1 MVPLK
6 RACRNSLAEAQ
17 TVAKANAGEAQSLFV
32 IAQNSRDLA
41 SDKIKIAAESAGID
55 PTELSEDQIIASLQ
69 GKIIALEGANNLSES
84 ASLLLKIS
92 KSSLESSSQLLKSA
106 DANLVAANK
115 SVENANAQAAL
126 AEGVEDD
133 LENLLAQAEAAAIA
147 QADDDAEAS
156 AVNAENSFAVAADAA
171 RSVFTDVSTALDAS
185 ETAFDAAFK
194 FETTQG
200 GSSVDALSTVK
211 DAVSSLQDQ
220 ISAVLSKNII
230 TGEDGTAVSQGLDN
244 LVSSVEDVINDLNQ
258 EFLISLSKELTT
270 ENIITVSIKGAAQD
284 TSASVTFEINDDNIP
299 TSDAALES
307 MRDGLVDLIN
317 KKPEF
322 DDVITVESGFGIG
335 DILITS
341 KSKTDDLFEI
351 SVSEEANS
359 KDLSIINASSSGI
372 EGAIRAVN
380 EGLTGLSDVASTI
393 QSAVSDAETSSVTA
407 RLLADQ
413 IDKDSDPQPLTSA
426 EAQENLATIQA
437 QEVIAK
443 SASDLSFAQQFVGTA
458 SLAQV
463 QSGEG
468 QLLQNVEKFSQEKAL
483 FDAREAANAAPVS
496 GDDSVKLVEDT
507 SFTFSVLDN
516 DKRADGDD
524 LERATLLSVGTP
536 SNGSIKILS
545 QKDEVDFSEVS
556 LSGGDRVRLNVNGI
570 SVETTFSNKD
580 KLVEDLTDA
589 ANGNAL
595 VSEFV
600 TVTGSGQ
607 KILIEADKAGDGQE
621 ISLKKINS
629 NNEVSDIAVSSIIK
643 NGSLI
648 YTPNANFNG
657 NDSFIYTITNNFEVE
672 SFSSASVAIEIT
684 PDNDA
689 PVASRDFKTTADDDE
704 IVSLDLVSN
713 DADIDGDQLS
723 VLQINGVD
731 VANVDTISLS
741 SGAKIR
747 ITKSDNGEVNEIKF
761 DPSGAFN
768 ALSVGQE
775 VVETFEYTVTD
786 GNIGEDDT
794 QKAELTSVAKAD
806 NGKQIDKL
814 VISGVVDKGDSYF
827 VSVEGVEVFYQA
839 IDGDGISDVVT
850 SLIEIINNNGDLK
863 QNITAKI
870 GNNSSEIVLEGTING
885 KSLNV
890 STRANNAGT
899 DTQVVE
905 ITVTG
910 SNDAPV
916 AKEASFSVNEDGELI
931 GSLDAVDPDDGD
943 TINIEI
949 AAGGDPASGAVEILA
964 PDNDNP
970 KFRFKYT
977 PNADFFGTDSFE
989 FRVED
994 SFGATSTAK
1003 LI

>member
-1 MVPLK
+1 M
-6 RACRNSLAEAQ
+6 
-17 TVAKANAGEAQSLFV
+17 
-32 IAQNSRDLA
+32 
-41 SDKIKIAAESAGID
+41 
-55 PTELSEDQIIASLQ
+55 
-69 GKIIALEGANNLSES
+69 
-84 ASLLLKIS
+84 
-92 KSSLESSSQLLKSA
+92 
-106 DANLVAANK
+106 AANK

-270 ENIITVSIKGAAQD
+270 KNIITVSIKGAAQD
-284 TSASVTFEINDDNIP
+284 TSASVLFEINDDNIP
-299 TSDAALES
+299 TSDVALES

-322 DDVITVESGFGIG
+322 NDVITVESGFGIG

-341 KSKTDDLFEI
+341 KSKTDGLFEI

-483 FDAREAANAAPVS
+483 FDARKRQMPLRF
-496 GDDSVKLVEDT
+496 LVMI
-507 SFTFSVLDN
+507 
-516 DKRADGDD
+516 R
-524 LERATLLSVGTP
+524 LSWM
-536 SNGSIKILS
+536 
-545 QKDEVDFSEVS
+545 
-556 LSGGDRVRLNVNGI
+556 
-570 SVETTFSNKD
+570 
-580 KLVEDLTDA
+580 
-589 ANGNAL
+589 
-595 VSEFV
+595 
-600 TVTGSGQ
+600 
-607 KILIEADKAGDGQE
+607 
-621 ISLKKINS
+621 
-629 NNEVSDIAVSSIIK
+629 
-643 NGSLI
+643 
-648 YTPNANFNG
+648 
-657 NDSFIYTITNNFEVE
+657 
-672 SFSSASVAIEIT
+672 
-684 PDNDA
+684 
-689 PVASRDFKTTADDDE
+689 
-704 IVSLDLVSN
+704 
-713 DADIDGDQLS
+713 
-723 VLQINGVD
+723 
-731 VANVDTISLS
+731 
-741 SGAKIR
+741 KIR
-747 ITKSDNGEVNEIKF
+747 
-761 DPSGAFN
+761 
-768 ALSVGQE
+768 ALH
-775 VVETFEYTVTD
+775 
-786 GNIGEDDT
+786 
-794 QKAELTSVAKAD
+794 
-806 NGKQIDKL
+806 
-814 VISGVVDKGDSYF
+814 
-827 VSVEGVEVFYQA
+827 
-839 IDGDGISDVVT
+839 
-850 SLIEIINNNGDLK
+850 
-863 QNITAKI
+863 
-870 GNNSSEIVLEGTING
+870 
-885 KSLNV
+885 
-890 STRANNAGT
+890 
-899 DTQVVE
+899 
-905 ITVTG
+905 
-910 SNDAPV
+910 
-916 AKEASFSVNEDGELI
+916 
-931 GSLDAVDPDDGD
+931 
-943 TINIEI
+943 
-949 AAGGDPASGAVEILA
+949 
-964 PDNDNP
+964 
-970 KFRFKYT
+970 FRY
-977 PNADFFGTDSFE
+977 
-989 FRVED
+989 
-994 SFGATSTAK
+994 
-1003 LI
+1003 